1 MVALTVHSFRIQRP
15 VGYCRWWSRAGSVQP
30 VVRRGVVLGG
40 GARLEMSGKSA
51 RSRVQ
56 GDFRH
61 RPRIPLPTM
70 LYRFLRGINE
80 IYPKACLLLFIG
92 LFLVAFT
99 FTMVYPLVPIVLII
113 SSVYL
118 VVVVRC
124 GYLALKWAELKVAR
138 NKLAQGMCPA
148 CGVRCDKRQVAER
161 SVHDCPGCRRGFT
174 DTGEAH
180 LPQESAETL
189 GNSSQVEYQGNAVAA
204 EGGGHG

>member
-1 MVALTVHSFRIQRP
+1 
-15 VGYCRWWSRAGSVQP
+15 
-30 VVRRGVVLGG
+30 
-40 GARLEMSGKSA
+40 
-51 RSRVQ
+51 
-56 GDFRH
+56 
-61 RPRIPLPTM
+61 M

-92 LFLVAFT
+92 LFLVAFA

-138 NKLAQGMCPA
+138 NALVQGRCPA

-189 GNSSQVEYQGNAVAA
+189 GNTSQVEYQGNAVAA